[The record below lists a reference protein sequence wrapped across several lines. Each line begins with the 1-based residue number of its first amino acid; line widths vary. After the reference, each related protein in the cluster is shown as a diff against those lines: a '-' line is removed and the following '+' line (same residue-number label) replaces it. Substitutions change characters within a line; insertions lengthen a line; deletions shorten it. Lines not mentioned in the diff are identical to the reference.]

1 MQFVKYLIKSKFIN
15 TIFLLILLCV
25 VSIAGLL
32 GMTQYKMERLNPLN
46 QDTMIEIERGMS
58 FNRFAY
64 QLSTLGIVN
73 QTLWLKVYGKL
84 NPSFTQ
90 IKAGNYLIRND
101 QRLKDILLMV
111 SQGQEH
117 QFNITF
123 VEGSTLAQWLVQI
136 AKHPNITK
144 TLDYQETNSLYQ
156 QVASALNLDT
166 THPEG
171 LFFPETYAF
180 THKTKDIDLLKRAYQ
195 QMQIHLNNAWQQK
208 QGNLPYADS
217 YEALIMASIIE
228 KESGQHSE
236 HQIIASVFVNR
247 LQKNMRLQTDPTVI
261 YGLADRYKGNI
272 TRKHL
277 REKTQYNTYRINGLP
292 PTPIAM
298 PGKSAIVA
306 ALQPAQTDYYYFVSD
321 GKGKHIFSTNL
332 KDHNRA
338 VAKYQLGQ

>member
-1 MQFVKYLIKSKFIN
+1 M
-15 TIFLLILLCV
+15 LLSIVCVISVSCILG
-25 VSIAGLL
+25 I
-32 GMTQYKMERLNPLN
+32 TQYKMERVNPLEQN
-46 QDTMIEIERGMS
+46 TMVEIERGMS

-64 QLSTLGIVN
+64 QLSTLGIVK
-73 QTLWLKVYGKL
+73 QPFWLKVYGKL

-101 QRLKDILLMV
+101 QRVKDILLMV

-117 QFNITF
+117 QFSITF
-123 VEGSTLAQWLVQI
+123 VEGSTLTQWLAQI
-136 AKHPNITK
+136 VKHPNITK
-144 TLDYQETNSLYQ
+144 TLNYKDNTSLYQ
-156 QVASALNLDT
+156 QVASALTLET
-166 THPEG
+166 AHPEG

-180 THKTKDIDLLKRAYQ
+180 THKTKDTDLLKRAYQ
-195 QMQIHLNNAWQQK
+195 QMQIHLNNAWQK
-208 QGNLPYADS
+208 RQGNLPYADP

-236 HQIIASVFVNR
+236 HQVISSVFVNR

-261 YGLADRYKGNI
+261 YGIGSNYKGNI

-277 REKTQYNTYRINGLP
+277 REKTRYNTYRINGLP

-298 PGKSAIVA
+298 PGKSAIIA
-306 ALQPAQTDYYYFVSD
+306 SMQPAQTDYYYFVSD
-321 GKGKHIFSTNL
+321 GNGKHIFSTNL